1 MGVMS
6 KDYEFDVRL
15 NEILNIL
22 PVVGWRNND
31 DIRLDL
37 EAGTHKTAGAFIAAV
52 WWKNCNIS
60 PFLSISCE
68 KN

>member
-52 WWKNCNIS
+52 
-60 PFLSISCE
+60 
-68 KN
+68 